1 VKKLI
6 KIIAVL
12 SVVLSGVHAGASSD
26 GRAGYH
32 DGCRSAHGHYTR
44 STYKYKHSK
53 TYHRQWRK
61 GKRSCAHP
69 KKKVIR
75 HRHRAKHVTLQRS
88 CKTQVSWEAF
98 RQGWQH
104 GNRSARGH
112 FYVDRSGCA
121 AYRQGWVNGYRDCHC
136 GEHKKPD
143 SYAEGYYAGCSS
155 TVSLKIRDNY
165 YYKTRA
171 GYRHGWVQGYQDCRG
186 VYR

>member
-1 VKKLI
+1 MKKLI

-98 RQGWQH
+98 RQGWKH